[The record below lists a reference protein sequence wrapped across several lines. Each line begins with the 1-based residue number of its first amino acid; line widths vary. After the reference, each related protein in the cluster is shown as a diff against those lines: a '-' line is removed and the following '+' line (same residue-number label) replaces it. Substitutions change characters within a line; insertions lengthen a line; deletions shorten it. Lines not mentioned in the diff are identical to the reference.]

1 MSEVMDLLKLSG
13 ICPIIA
19 DAEPGTAVPAAAALA
34 EGGVPVVE
42 VLMRNEKSR
51 IPC

>member
-19 DAEPGTAVPAAAALA
+19 NAEPDAAVPAAVALV

-42 VLMRNEKSR
+42 VLMLSL
-51 IPC
+51 IHI